1 LTLAS
6 LLKDVRIFLLDIE
19 GTTTPVDFVYQ
30 VLFPFA
36 RDHLGG
42 FLQDSWGTEETRE
55 FVDLLKTDYKE
66 DLGQH
71 QDLPNWQEDPLDRH
85 RESGENYATWLMAQ
99 DRKST
104 GLKALQGKIWE
115 RGYQLGELRG
125 EVYPDVLSAFERWAG
140 GGKDICIFS
149 SGSILA
155 QQLLFSNTRYGDL
168 KPFIKRYFGT
178 TTGSRME
185 AESYRKIS
193 AELDA
198 PPSAIAFVSDVVT
211 ELDAVKLSGMSTVLC
226 LRPGLTLPENL
237 GHPHIETFDEISFAN

>member
-1 LTLAS
+1 M
-6 LLKDVRIFLLDIE
+6 DIE

-30 VLFPFA
+30 GLFPFA

-55 FVDLLKTDYKE
+55 VVDLLKTDYQE

-168 KPFIKRYFGT
+168 KPFIKRYFDT
-178 TTGSRME
+178 TTGS
-185 AESYRKIS
+185 KIPDPRWRQKAIGKSLPSSTRHHRPPPSFPMWWPNWMLQNS
-193 AELDA
+193 AECQ
-198 PPSAIAFVSDVVT
+198 PFYAFVPGGHFLKTWGIHTLKHSMKSLSLT
-211 ELDAVKLSGMSTVLC
+211 EH
-226 LRPGLTLPENL
+226 NL
-237 GHPHIETFDEISFAN
+237 GGI